1 MRRLTRA
8 ALGKLIALR
17 PTEWVELVRA
27 QAALLRARLL
37 VRTQP
42 RGGLVRPASASSAG
56 EPPSP
61 ARGAEGVDPAVL
73 KTALAV
79 ERAAEYGVFRPNCLV
94 RALALQRLLES
105 RGFRGSTV
113 RVGTRLQRG
122 RFTAH
127 AWVEYEGHVLGDRDW
142 HVQRFSPLAPLEVS
156 HRS

>member
-1 MRRLTRA
+1 
-8 ALGKLIALR
+8 
-17 PTEWVELVRA
+17 
-27 QAALLRARLL
+27 
-37 VRTQP
+37 
-42 RGGLVRPASASSAG
+42 
-56 EPPSP
+56 
-61 ARGAEGVDPAVL
+61 VDPAVL
-73 KTALAV
+73 RTALAV